1 MQRKW
6 ISAIPPL
13 RHSWVAKKG
22 QLLQN
27 WSQISYERDHSEIL
41 LKRPDRLKID
51 RSLSRFFGLFLLFF
65 SLWYYYNDQ
74 SFKDYC
80 NLYMHMNAEMSSKV
94 LRSQMIHNQAS
105 EKRVNIMVLN
115 LEPSVRQSTSKTPWS
130 WTAGLE
136 LWQEGIKANL
146 KSREIISL
154 CLSSM
159 QDDRRH

>member
-1 MQRKW
+1 MLKR
-6 ISAIPPL
+6 
-13 RHSWVAKKG
+13 G
-22 QLLQN
+22 
-27 WSQISYERDHSEIL
+27 SYSRIEARSLTREITEIL

-115 LEPSVRQSTSKTPWS
+115 LELSVRQSTSKTP
-130 WTAGLE
+130 
-136 LWQEGIKANL
+136 
-146 KSREIISL
+146 
-154 CLSSM
+154 
-159 QDDRRH
+159 

>member
-1 MQRKW
+1 
-6 ISAIPPL
+6 
-13 RHSWVAKKG
+13 
-22 QLLQN
+22 
-27 WSQISYERDHSEIL
+27 
-41 LKRPDRLKID
+41 
-51 RSLSRFFGLFLLFF
+51 
-65 SLWYYYNDQ
+65 
-74 SFKDYC
+74 
-80 NLYMHMNAEMSSKV
+80 MHMNAEMSSKV

-115 LEPSVRQSTSKTPWS
+115 LELSVRQSTSKTPWS